1 MANTHIE
8 GRVVR
13 VARPAD
19 ILYSLFTDL
28 TNFTRKMP
36 ADISN
41 INADTSNI
49 NADIPNMPDIPEDM
63 RNMLADMQD
72 KADVRATPDTL
83 LAKVQGFEIG
93 IKICERTPFTRIRY
107 EQYGSTPIPFTF
119 TVLLKDLGTG
129 TSDFQLIMDSE
140 LSGMFKMML
149 GGKLQEI
156 VDKVTDGI
164 ERALGV

>member
-1 MANTHIE
+1 LRLYRTGDTSPKLGEIVRNLFLKQMANTHIE

-13 VARPAD
+13 IARPAD
-19 ILYSLFTDL
+19 VLYSLFTDL
-28 TNFTRKMP
+28 TNFTRNFP
-36 ADISN
+36 
-41 INADTSNI
+41 
-49 NADIPNMPDIPEDM
+49 
-63 RNMLADMQD
+63 ADMQD

-83 LAKVQGFEIG
+83 LATVQGFEVG

-119 TVLLKDLGTG
+119 TVLLNDLGTG

-156 VDKVTDGI
+156 VDKVTDGV